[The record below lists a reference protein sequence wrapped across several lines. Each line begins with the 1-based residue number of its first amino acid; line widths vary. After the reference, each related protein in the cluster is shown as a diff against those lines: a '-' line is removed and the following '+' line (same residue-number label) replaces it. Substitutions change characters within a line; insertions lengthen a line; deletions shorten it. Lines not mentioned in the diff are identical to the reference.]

1 MSSQSGTHPAHVL
14 RSLRLRRL
22 WTKLILTLVP
32 IDDLKVA
39 RRQVVDIFAEAYL
52 EIGEFQDAFDQ
63 SNSELRGWAV
73 EPYDH
78 VTDYDPHETVTAL
91 LQLPEKVFTGIH
103 RLLIVAAAT
112 GSVLYIQW
120 LWALAVDGIQLI
132 GVVREH
138 IPRTLVAVVILYL
151 SLLHADK
158 IVHQTLSGELRVG
171 PAQAQTRRRAQIVGY
186 GVWNRSL
193 IGQSGLFLVGLF
205 YILDALPELPVIGRP
220 FEDPV
225 GYITSIVT
233 GNMDVLHQSE
243 GIVDAIY
250 RLNRRVR

>member
-22 WTKLILTLVP
+22 WTKLILALVP

-39 RRQVVDIFAEAYL
+39 RQQVVDIFAEAYL

-63 SNSELRGWAV
+63 SNSELQGWAV

-120 LWALAVDGIQLI
+120 LWALAVEGIQLI

-138 IPRTLVAVVILYL
+138 IPRTFVAVVILYL
-151 SLLHADK
+151 WLLYADK
-158 IVHQTLSGELRVG
+158 LVHQTLAGELRVNR
-171 PAQAQTRRRAQIVGY
+171 ARIQTRRRAQIVGY

-205 YILDALPELPVIGRP
+205 YILNALPELPVVGRL

-225 GYITSIVT
+225 GYITGVVT
-233 GNMDVLHQSE
+233 GNMDVLHQSD